1 MSNQTNLVAEISP
14 INAPEENQ
22 TLPLL
27 RDDSY
32 PGQFVINLD
41 GKLQPL
47 SDLQGKYNIC
57 IRKV

>member
-1 MSNQTNLVAEISP
+1 MSDQTNLVAEISP
-14 INAPEENQ
+14 QNAPEQIQ

-27 RDDSY
+27 KDDTH
-32 PGQFVINLD
+32 PDQFLLNLD

-57 IRKV
+57 IRKA